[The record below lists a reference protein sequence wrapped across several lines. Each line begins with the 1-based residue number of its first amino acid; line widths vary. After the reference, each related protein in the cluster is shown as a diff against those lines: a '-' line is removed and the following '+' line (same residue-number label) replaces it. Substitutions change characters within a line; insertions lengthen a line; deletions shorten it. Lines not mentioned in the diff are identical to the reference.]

1 MIDRATV
8 QKIKDTAN
16 IVDVVGKYV
25 HLIKSGANYK
35 GLCPFHNE
43 RTPSFSV
50 NPARN
55 FCYCFSC
62 HKGGSPINF
71 IMEKEGLS
79 YPEALRHLAKEY
91 GIKIEEREETSE
103 EVEKRQ
109 EREAMMF
116 ANEWALGEMEHNLHE
131 TPDGQDIGLRYF
143 YERGVTEEAIRK
155 FRLGYTL
162 DNGRAMVEAAIKRG
176 IDTDVLVSLGLLK
189 ISKNDP
195 KNLYGAFRGRV
206 MFPIF
211 TDSGKVV
218 AFGGRDLKGDG
229 PKYLNSPQSP
239 VYSKR
244 RELYGFFQAKGEIQ
258 KSEKCFIVEGYMDV
272 IGMWQGGLKNVVASC
287 GTALTAE
294 QIALIHRFAP
304 NVTLIYDGDSA
315 GIKATLSGIDL
326 LLSQD
331 MKVKVLLLPDGH
343 DPDSFSKANT
353 PEQFRK
359 YIAEHETDFINY
371 KINVLLSTAKDDP
384 QKKIEVLKSVTKSI
398 AFINDKIDR
407 FVYIQECSRLFDISE
422 QVIAEEVERSRG
434 EVLRMYQKQR
444 DLNHIDKLDQ
454 EHQGQPDTPSIS
466 SAAPATVSDNS
477 QSSPG
482 SVTGEVTGLHGA
494 AVSQN
499 VRQRLT
505 RSSEKSVLPLER
517 RLCELIVRYGLL
529 DFCEAETEEDEGE
542 NPVEMINV
550 AEFISDELGADN
562 ITLTHPVYAS
572 ILNTVTNMREDLM
585 YSKQSWTERIEEEV
599 KQMRKEGQ
607 DQIALAS
614 LPLDEI
620 RIQERLLEERL
631 KEWKENQWR
640 EYLLMYPGRE
650 LASCED
656 PEVRGVVTE
665 LLCEPYEL
673 SKIFFRDRTPEREA
687 DKLDMIVPRAILELK
702 DAILGQKIRELM
714 SKMQSAES
722 DDQEDILRQIQG
734 LANLR
739 NQLSKDIGER
749 IICAK

>member
-1 MIDRATV
+1 
-8 QKIKDTAN
+8 
-16 IVDVVGKYV
+16 
-25 HLIKSGANYK
+25 
-35 GLCPFHNE
+35 
-43 RTPSFSV
+43 
-50 NPARN
+50 
-55 FCYCFSC
+55 
-62 HKGGSPINF
+62 
-71 IMEKEGLS
+71 MEKEGLS

-103 EVEKRQ
+103 EIEKRQ
-109 EREAMMF
+109 EREAMML

-131 TPDGQDIGLRYF
+131 TPDGQNIGLRYF

-162 DNGRAMVEAAIKRG
+162 DNGRAMVEAARKRG
-176 IDTDVLVSLGLLK
+176 IDTDVLVNLGLLK

-195 KNLYGAFRGRV
+195 KNVYGAFRGRV

-287 GTALTAE
+287 GTALTQE
-294 QIALIHRFAP
+294 QISLIHRFAP

-315 GIKATLSGIDL
+315 GIKATLAGIDL

-343 DPDSFSKANT
+343 DPDSFAKANT

-359 YIAEHETDFINY
+359 YIEEHETDFIKY
-371 KINVLLSTAKDDP
+371 KINVLLSSAKDDP
-384 QKKIEVLKSVTKSI
+384 LKKIEVLKSVTKSI
-398 AFINDKIDR
+398 AYINDKIDR
-407 FVYIQECSRLFDISE
+407 FVYIQECSRLFDFSE
-422 QVIAEEVERSRG
+422 KVIAEEVERSRA
-434 EVLRMYQKQR
+434 EVLREYQKER
-444 DLNHIDKLDQ
+444 DLKYIRNSETESQ
-454 EHQGQPDTPSIS
+454 VIS
-466 SAAPATVSDNS
+466 AQVSASQAESAAR
-477 QSSPG
+477 
-482 SVTGEVTGLHGA
+482 TGDKRS
-494 AVSQN
+494 AVSGVSGEGAGTEASGAVVAQISN
-499 VRQRLT
+499 RKLA
-505 RSSEKSVLPLER
+505 RSSEISVLPLER
-517 RLCELIVRYGLL
+517 RLCELVVRYGLL
-529 DFCEAETEEDEGE
+529 DFCEAEPEEDEGE
-542 NPVEMINV
+542 NSVEMINV

-562 ITLTHPVYAS
+562 ITLTNPVYAS
-572 ILNTVTNMREDLM
+572 ILNIVTNMREDLM
-585 YSKQSWTERIEEEV
+585 YSRQTWTERIEEEV
-599 KQMRKEGQ
+599 QQMRRDGQ
-607 DQIALAS
+607 DQIARAS
-614 LPLDEI
+614 LPIDEI
-620 RIQERLLEERL
+620 RIQERMLEERL
-631 KEWKENQWR
+631 NVWRDEQWR

-656 PEVRGVVTE
+656 SEVRGIVTE
-665 LLCEPYEL
+665 LLSEPYEL

-714 SKMQSAES
+714 AKIQSVES
-722 DDQEDILRQIQG
+722 DEQEDILRQIQG
-734 LANLR
+734 LVNLR